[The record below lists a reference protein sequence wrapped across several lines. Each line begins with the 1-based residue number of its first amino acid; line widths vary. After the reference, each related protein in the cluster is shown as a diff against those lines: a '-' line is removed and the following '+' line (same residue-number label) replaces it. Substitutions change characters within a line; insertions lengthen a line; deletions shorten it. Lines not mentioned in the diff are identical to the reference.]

1 MLDQKLTRTA
11 IKGWT
16 ELYGDSLQWGG
27 LTLITLLGQHRRFEV
42 LDFCYHLHR
51 VNKADGKDEVING
64 IRLSKMVERIR
75 RFQLLNNQIFIILTN
90 QLNEN
95 NDDDHERVREFA
107 PPVHPNYANHARRQ

>member
-1 MLDQKLTRTA
+1 
-11 IKGWT
+11 
-16 ELYGDSLQWGG
+16 
-27 LTLITLLGQHRRFEV
+27 
-42 LDFCYHLHR
+42 
-51 VNKADGKDEVING
+51 
-64 IRLSKMVERIR
+64 MVERIR